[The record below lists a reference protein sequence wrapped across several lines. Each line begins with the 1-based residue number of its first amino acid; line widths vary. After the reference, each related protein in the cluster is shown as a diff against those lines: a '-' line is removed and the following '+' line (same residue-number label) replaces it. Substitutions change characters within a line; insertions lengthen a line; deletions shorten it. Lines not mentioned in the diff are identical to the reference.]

1 MAEAQRDMSKG
12 TNGAR
17 PPASAV
23 GTLLRQ
29 ARERNGLSLAG
40 AAQQLRIRDSYLRA
54 IEEGDFRVL
63 PGATYAV
70 GFLRSYADH
79 LGLDPQEIV
88 RRFREE
94 VEELGRRTQL
104 VFPAAPA
111 EGKIPGGAIL
121 MIAVVVAL
129 VGYGGWYFLSERD
142 GGLADLVPG
151 VPPANEQ
158 TLAEPSEP
166 ATAPAAAEVASE
178 PASTTTAP
186 PSAASADLNSA
197 VAQAVA
203 AAVPAAPSGAEAAT
217 PEPVDPAASESPS
230 AAETESAATTM
241 IDPATSET
249 DRGVETV
256 PPSGD
261 LAAAET
267 SPPLET
273 AEIEETADAV
283 PETPPEV
290 TRSAAAETGL
300 PEEPAV
306 PMPEASADQTIAS
319 PPPPETGAAEPAG
332 DATVG
337 TAIASGTDG
346 IPPSPELPNA
356 TENLPEGQ
364 QYGVTNADARVVL
377 IATQEAWVQIK
388 KASGEEVWT
397 KVLRPGDR
405 FMVPN
410 ERGLVMATGN
420 AGALQVVVDGRPV
433 EALGPIGVVR
443 RGILLDPQ
451 RLIDGTAAP

>member
-1 MAEAQRDMSKG
+1 MAETQRDMTSG
-12 TNGAR
+12 RSGAPR
-17 PPASAV
+17 PTSAV

-29 ARERNGLSLAG
+29 ARERSGQSLAS
-40 AAQQLRIRDSYLRA
+40 AAQQLRIRETYLRA
-54 IEEGDFRVL
+54 IEEGDFRLL

-121 MIAVVVAL
+121 LIAAVVAL

-142 GGLADLVPG
+142 GSIADLVPA
-151 VPPANEQ
+151 VPSGLQQLFGSDSESTTTP
-158 TLAEPSEP
+158 TVAEVAP
-166 ATAPAAAEVASE
+166 APAAN
-178 PASTTTAP
+178 
-186 PSAASADLNSA
+186 PSATEPSAVAPTTDLNSA

-203 AAVPAAPSGAEAAT
+203 ASESSPSGAAAAVPAPETATAVAP
-217 PEPVDPAASESPS
+217 EST
-230 AAETESAATTM
+230 AAETASGEA
-241 IDPATSET
+241 
-249 DRGVETV
+249 
-256 PPSGD
+256 PPSE
-261 LAAAET
+261 LAAAESSPSPVLGT
-267 SPPLET
+267 SD
-273 AEIEETADAV
+273 ETADMV
-283 PETPPEV
+283 PETPSEV
-290 TRSAAAETGL
+290 MDAAPAASPL
-300 PEEPAV
+300 PEEGMEATAIAPAADAAA
-306 PMPEASADQTIAS
+306 PAPESEATAPTND
-319 PPPPETGAAEPAG
+319 AA
-332 DATVG
+332 VG
-337 TAIASGTDG
+337 TAVASGNDG
-346 IPPSPELPNA
+346 IPAAPEPPSA
-356 TENLPEGQ
+356 TEDLPEGQ

-410 ERGLVMATGN
+410 ERGLILATGN
-420 AGALQVVVDGRPV
+420 AGGLQVVVDGRPV
-433 EALGPIGVVR
+433 AALGPIGVVR